1 MPSFLA
7 PSRYVIGFF
16 DSPDTP
22 VSQGMAYAIALF
34 LVTLFHGTMH
44 HHYFFPT
51 MRTGMWIRQSLIS
64 LMYRK
69 CLTLST
75 SSSIATGTIV
85 NLISNGNRSN
95 TSMPS
100 DVQCRHNS

>member
-1 MPSFLA
+1 M
-7 PSRYVIGFF
+7 G
-16 DSPDTP
+16 
-22 VSQGMAYAIALF
+22 YAIGLF

-51 MRTGMWIRQSLIS
+51 MRTGLWIRQSVIS

-69 CLTLST
+69 CLALST

-85 NLISNGNRSN
+85 NLISNGN
-95 TSMPS
+95 
-100 DVQCRHNS
+100 NSCSSTFVNVSGAYRALLLY

>member
-1 MPSFLA
+1 
-7 PSRYVIGFF
+7 VIRFF
-16 DSPDTP
+16 DNPATP
-22 VSQGMAYAIALF
+22 TSTGMAYAIGLF

-51 MRTGMWIRQSLIS
+51 MRTGLWIRQSVIS

-69 CLTLST
+69 CLALST

-85 NLISNGNRSN
+85 NLISNGMCSIHFVL
-95 TSMPS
+95 S
-100 DVQCRHNS
+100 